1 VVRRED
7 GSWLVDAGV
16 GIHELLERLGMEQHA
31 ASLPSDFSTV
41 GGLVLSL
48 LGRIPKVG
56 DRAEWH
62 GANLEVVDM
71 DGRRLDRI
79 LVTLKPEK

>member
-1 VVRRED
+1 
-7 GSWLVDAGV
+7 
-16 GIHELLERLGMEQHA
+16 MEQHA

-71 DGRRLDRI
+71 DGRRLDRV
-79 LVTLKPEK
+79 LVTLKPER